1 MLLPNTSR
9 QRATAI
15 GEGIRRAVAEQA
27 ILHEDNEG
35 GIVTVSI
42 GVATAIPQDDES
54 AAGLVEAADAAVYQ
68 AKEAG
73 RNRVA
78 AAPA

>member
-1 MLLPNTSR
+1 MISL
-9 QRATAI
+9 RA
-15 GEGIRRAVAEQA
+15 EH
-27 ILHEDNEG
+27 LDNEG

-42 GVATAIPQDDES
+42 GVATVMPRPDDDM
-54 AAGLVEAADAAVYQ
+54 ATLVEAADAAVYR

-78 AAPA
+78 SADGPGLTG